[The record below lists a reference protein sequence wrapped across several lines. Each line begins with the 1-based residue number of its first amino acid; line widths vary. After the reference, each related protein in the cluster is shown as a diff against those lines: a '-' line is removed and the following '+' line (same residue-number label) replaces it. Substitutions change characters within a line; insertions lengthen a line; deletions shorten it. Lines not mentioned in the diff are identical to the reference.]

1 MTSTV
6 RWLALACCLAAGCA
20 QEDSPVPMQD
30 HLPAEFSDK
39 EVRAQKAAFEA
50 DLALAEEGDAEAQAR
65 LAVAYYNG
73 RGTPLDQEEG
83 IRWARIAA
91 EQENVRAQALVAAA
105 HFNGMGAPQDHEE
118 GVRWA
123 RLAAERGDAGA
134 QVLLGMAYVNGF
146 GVVRD
151 YITAYMWLT
160 RAASGSGSNIQGAD
174 QLHSLAAMRMTS
186 EQIEE
191 AEQRAQNW
199 EGSPE

>member
-1 MTSTV
+1 
-6 RWLALACCLAAGCA
+6 
-20 QEDSPVPMQD
+20 MQD
-30 HLPAEFSDK
+30 HLPAEFSG
-39 EVRAQKAAFEA
+39 EEARAQEGAFEA
-50 DLALAEEGDAEAQAR
+50 DLALAEGGDAEAQAR
-65 LAVAYYNG
+65 LAGAYYNG
-73 RGTPLDQEEG
+73 RGTPLDLEGG
-83 IRWARIAA
+83 IRWARTAA
-91 EQENVRAQALVAAA
+91 EQENARAQALVAAA

-123 RLAAERGDAGA
+123 RLASERGDIGA

-151 YITAYMWLT
+151 YVTAYMWLT
-160 RAASGSGSNIQGAD
+160 LAASGSGSNIQGAD
-174 QLHSLAAMRMTS
+174 QLRSLAAMRLTP

>member
-1 MTSTV
+1 MASTV
-6 RWLALACCLAAGCA
+6 RWLALACCLAVGCA
-20 QEDSPVPMQD
+20 QEGGPAPMQD
-30 HLPAEFSDK
+30 HLPAGFSAA
-39 EVRAQKAAFEA
+39 ELQAQETAFEA
-50 DLALAEEGDAEAQAR
+50 DSALAEEGDAEAQAR

-83 IRWARIAA
+83 IRWARLAA
-91 EQENVRAQALVAAA
+91 EQENARAQALLAAA
-105 HFNGMGAPQDHEE
+105 HFNGMGAPQDHEAA
-118 GVRWA
+118 VRWA

-151 YITAYMWLT
+151 YVEAYMWLT
-160 RAASGSGSNIQGAD
+160 LAASGGGSNVQGAD
-174 QLHSLAAMRMTS
+174 QLRSLAAMRMTPD
-186 EQIEE
+186 QIEE